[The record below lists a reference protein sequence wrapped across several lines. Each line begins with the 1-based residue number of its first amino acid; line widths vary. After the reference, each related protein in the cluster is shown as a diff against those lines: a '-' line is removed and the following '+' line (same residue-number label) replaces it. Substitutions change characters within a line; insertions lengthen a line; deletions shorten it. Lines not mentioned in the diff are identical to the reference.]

1 MMDQTWRA
9 LPVCL
14 LLTPGAAPAAGSEDR
29 IGDWAY
35 RSGSGRD
42 GAGFAASADAPG
54 KGSLVFACDAP
65 GPGSVH
71 VSFVAQ
77 EYLGGVSAIKR
88 CSSSG
93 WTTGRSSPVSGGT
106 PGTSPTTVTTSK
118 PCGWL

>member
-14 LLTPGAAPAAGSEDR
+14 LLTPGAAPAAGSEER
-29 IGDWAY
+29 VGNWAY

-54 KGSLVFACDAP
+54 KGSLVLACDAP

-71 VSFVAQ
+71 VSFIAQ

-88 CSSSG
+88 LLQLRVDDG
-93 WTTGRSSPVSGGT
+93 PLVTREWGYA
-106 PGTSPTTVTTSK
+106 PGFTHENARVDQ
-118 PCGWL
+118 LAVR